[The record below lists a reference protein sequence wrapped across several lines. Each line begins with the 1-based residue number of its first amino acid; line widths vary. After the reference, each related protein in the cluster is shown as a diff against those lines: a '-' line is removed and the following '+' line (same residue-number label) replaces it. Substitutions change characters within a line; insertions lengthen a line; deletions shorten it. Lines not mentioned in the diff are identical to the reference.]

1 MSGPRAAFSWLT
13 AARRCQT
20 ATLAPI
26 AARLECPLHLHG
38 AARSYNF
45 NPVRSE
51 ALAKAAAEIDAV
63 TPMNRL
69 AAILPA
75 SNVLVDVDATSK
87 KRVFEQAG
95 LLFENLHAIAR
106 ATVTD
111 NLFARERLGSTGLGH
126 GVAIP
131 HGRIKGLKNP
141 LAAVIRMQQP
151 IGFDAPDDEPVSL
164 LIFLLVPE
172 AATQRH
178 LEILSEIAELLSDRA
193 LRDKLKTEPEAAKL
207 HELIANWEPLKSVA

>member
-1 MSGPRAAFSWLT
+1 MSGRRPRKQLRVEGT
-13 AARRCQT
+13 GKDLQR
-20 ATLAPI
+20 
-26 AARLECPLHLHG
+26 
-38 AARSYNF
+38 
-45 NPVRSE
+45 
-51 ALAKAAAEIDAV
+51 
-63 TPMNRL
+63 MNRL

-75 SNVLVDVDATSK
+75 TNVLLDVDATSK
-87 KRVFEQAG
+87 KRTFEHAG
-95 LLFENLHAIAR
+95 VLFENQHAIAR

-141 LAAVIRMQQP
+141 LAAVLRVMQP
-151 IGFDAPDDEPVSL
+151 IAFDAPDEEPVSL

-178 LEILSEIAELLSDRA
+178 LEILSEIAEMLSDRD
-193 LRDKLKTEPEAAKL
+193 LRERLKTAPDAAAL
-207 HELIANWEPLKSVA
+207 HKLIADWEPLKSVA

>member
-1 MSGPRAAFSWLT
+1 MPT
-13 AARRCQT
+13 
-20 ATLAPI
+20 
-26 AARLECPLHLHG
+26 
-38 AARSYNF
+38 
-45 NPVRSE
+45 
-51 ALAKAAAEIDAV
+51 
-63 TPMNRL
+63 MNRL

-87 KRVFEQAG
+87 KRAFEHAGLVFENQ
-95 LLFENLHAIAR
+95 HAIAR

-131 HGRIKGLKNP
+131 HGRIKGLNP
-141 LAAVIRMQQP
+141 LAAVLRVQQP
-151 IGFDAPDDEPVSL
+151 IPFDAPDDEPVGL

-178 LEILSEIAELLSDRA
+178 LEILSEIAEMLSDRE
-193 LRDKLKTEPEAAKL
+193 LRERLKTEGDAVAV
-207 HELIANWEPLKSVA
+207 HRLIADWEPLKSVA